1 MRPRLRPK
9 EGGAALC
16 KSRGHCTGKNRGAGT
31 RRRARPKEREAAS
44 HTLTRLTKTAG
55 AAAANGA
62 LQKPRAHSARG
73 VHTFYRRA
81 GRSMIIPL
89 MVVTLAAAAAAFLVI
104 GIQRGR
110 LVGVVVLFHHAA
122 EFFKHLV

>member
-31 RRRARPKEREAAS
+31 RRRARPKERGAAS
-44 HTLTRLTKTAG
+44 HTITRLTKTAG

-73 VHTFYRRA
+73 VHTFTAVR
-81 GRSMIIPL
+81 GDTRSFL
-89 MVVTLAAAAAAFLVI
+89 VVVTLAAAAAAFLVI

>member
-16 KSRGHCTGKNRGAGT
+16 KSRGADIHLYRRAPKSARRRFAKAAGT
-31 RRRARPKEREAAS
+31 
-44 HTLTRLTKTAG
+44 
-55 AAAANGA
+55 AAANGA

-73 VHTFYRRA
+73 VHTFTAVR
-81 GRSMIIPL
+81 GDTRSFL
-89 MVVTLAAAAAAFLVI
+89 VVVTLAATAAAFLVI